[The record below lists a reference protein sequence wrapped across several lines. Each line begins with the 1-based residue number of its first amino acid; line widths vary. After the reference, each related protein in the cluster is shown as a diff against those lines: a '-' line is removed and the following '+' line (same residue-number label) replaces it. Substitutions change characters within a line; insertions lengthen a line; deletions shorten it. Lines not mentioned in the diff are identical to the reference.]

1 MQQDKTQSAANSETV
16 CHFVVS
22 FSGTEH
28 KSDRLCTC
36 RSCDYAFKNAFCF
49 HVLLLKNTTFG
60 LFISRYFA
68 PCPPLLTRAFF
79 LTSDFSQLLPH
90 SVHLSLPDTVAIF
103 LEEVQAGPVCFLFV
117 FLKYCFDSFSV
128 LKCRFG

>member
-1 MQQDKTQSAANSETV
+1 M
-16 CHFVVS
+16 
-22 FSGTEH
+22 
-28 KSDRLCTC
+28 
-36 RSCDYAFKNAFCF
+36 
-49 HVLLLKNTTFG
+49 LLLINTTPG

-68 PCPPLLTRAFF
+68 PCPPLLTGAFF

-117 FLKYCFDSFSV
+117 FLKDCFDSFSV